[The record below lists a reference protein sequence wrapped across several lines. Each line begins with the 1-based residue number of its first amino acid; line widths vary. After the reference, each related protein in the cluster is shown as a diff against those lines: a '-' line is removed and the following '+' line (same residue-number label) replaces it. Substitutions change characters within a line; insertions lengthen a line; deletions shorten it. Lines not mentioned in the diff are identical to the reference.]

1 MTYWIYLKLLE
12 NIVKVRTVKKYI
24 ECQLKEFA
32 LKADNIWFALKADT
46 VSHLHVLDPDIC
58 ATKCPDKLI
67 SKRGAWHYLSSSL
80 EGN

>member
-1 MTYWIYLKLLE
+1 MSAQQKGSSIESRQYL
-12 NIVKVRTVKKYI
+12 VR
-24 ECQLKEFA
+24 F
-32 LKADNIWFALKADT
+32 KADT